1 MEIVKVTQVLAFYD
15 GTLRSTCDTIKD
27 FLFFFFSFFLGGIA
41 ESDRA
46 IRAE

>member
-27 FLFFFFSFFLGGIA
+27 FLFFFFFGG
-41 ESDRA
+41 DC
-46 IRAE
+46 